1 METAHGLVQEERRGL
16 TRREAERQD
25 AVKEHVTELR
35 QDVALQLRE
44 VLERRSI
51 TTVFQPIFGFREGRV
66 LGHEALVRGP
76 AGSLLE
82 APQELFAAARD
93 GGRFVELGIICI
105 QEVLR
110 NFAVR
115 QLPGLLFLNLSPQ
128 LVAQRGFDQER
139 ARDFLSGIG
148 LDAQRVVI
156 ELTEEYPTFDFRLVQ
171 ESLALYRSMG
181 FRVAIDDLGEGFASL
196 RLWSELRPEFVK
208 ADKHFVTGVA
218 HDPVKLQF
226 LRSIQQIAES
236 CGSLVIAEGIENADD
251 FRLAKDIGIACG
263 QGWFIGR
270 PCEVPARDPPA
281 AVLQANA
288 DLRVPVAPSPRRRE
302 ASGRKARDF
311 LRAVDAVA
319 PQETMATLLERFACT
334 PALAAIP
341 VAGATGIVGVVSRA
355 WLAQARVAGETQR
368 TQASPCADCMDAS
381 PIRVEA
387 DLDLEALTALLVESD
402 AARMADGFVIV
413 SQGCYLGMGRAQDV
427 LRALAESRALAAQ
440 YTNPLSML
448 PGQVPVNEHLER
460 LLARG
465 IAFAVWFV
473 EVDQMRGLNDGAGFR
488 KGDALIR
495 DTGALLESASVP
507 GLDMVGHFSGGRFVV
522 LMQSGDWNTRATQ
535 VVDGFTTLA
544 AAHVPAAVFE
554 RGYFTARTR
563 EGLET
568 IRPLPRLSI
577 GLLPVLPGV
586 HETRHEVLAIAKL
599 ANRRARAHAGS
610 SVVVDHY
617 HGNAYPQS
625 LLWQDEA

>member
-1 METAHGLVQEERRGL
+1 M
-16 TRREAERQD
+16 
-25 AVKEHVTELR
+25 KEHVTELR
-35 QDVALQLRE
+35 QDVASQLRD
-44 VLERRSI
+44 VLDRRSI
-51 TTVFQPIFGFREGRV
+51 TTVFQPIFGFHEGRV

-82 APQELFAAARD
+82 TPQELFAAAREGD
-93 GGRFVELGIICI
+93 RFVELGIICI

-110 NFAVR
+110 RFAAR
-115 QLPGLLFLNLSPQ
+115 ELPGLLFLNLSPQ
-128 LVAQRGFDQER
+128 LVMQRGFDQQR
-139 ARDFLSGIG
+139 ARAFLSGIG

-226 LRSIQQIAES
+226 LRAIQQIAES
-236 CGSLVIAEGIENADD
+236 CRSLVIAEGIENAED
-251 FRLAKDIGIACG
+251 FRLAKDLGIAFG

-270 PCEVPARDPPA
+270 PSEAPAPDLPA
-281 AVLQANA
+281 AVLEANA
-288 DLRVPVAPSPRRRE
+288 DRRVPVAPSARRRE
-302 ASGRKARDF
+302 ASGCKARDF
-311 LRAVDAVA
+311 LRAVDAAA
-319 PQETMATLLERFACT
+319 PLETMEKLLERFAQA

-341 VAGATGIVGVVSRA
+341 VAATAGIVGVVSRA
-355 WLAQARVAGETQR
+355 WLARASVAGDALR
-368 TQASPCADCMDAS
+368 LQASPCGDCMDTS

-387 DLDLEALTALLVESD
+387 DLDLEALTALLVASD

-413 SQGCYLGMGRAQDV
+413 AQGRYLGMGSAQDV
-427 LRALAESRALAAQ
+427 LRALADSRALAAQ
-440 YTNPLSML
+440 YTNPLSLL

-495 DTGALLESASVP
+495 DTGALLESACVP
-507 GLDMVGHFSGGRFVV
+507 GLDLVGHFSGGRFVV
-522 LMQSGDWNTRATQ
+522 LMQSVDWNARAGMAIE
-535 VVDGFTTLA
+535 GFA
-544 AAHVPAAVFE
+544 AIVAARVPAAVVE

-563 EGLET
+563 EGRET

-577 GLLPVLPGV
+577 GVLPVLPGV

-599 ANRRARAHAGS
+599 VNQRARQLPGS
-610 SVVVDHY
+610 AIAVDHY

-625 LLWQDEA
+625 LLWEDGA